1 MTDVVT
7 ESLLGV
13 RWAVECCWCELSAT
27 WVLKERL
34 HSLQLKGTC
43 FGEDLLCALSAVSLP
58 KVRLHG
64 TQRLIV
70 CPVAVVLW
78 GIAAY
83 LCGIAA
89 D

>member
-1 MTDVVT
+1 
-7 ESLLGV
+7 
-13 RWAVECCWCELSAT
+13 
-27 WVLKERL
+27 
-34 HSLQLKGTC
+34 
-43 FGEDLLCALSAVSLP
+43 LSAVSLP